1 MDGAETAHLNGCR
14 MAAIPSAQ
22 MTVVVVRA
30 WFEDRRF
37 RARLI
42 FDAAGDMVPTSV
54 VVDSFED
61 MVRVLRERIE
71 TIRPRDD

>member
-1 MDGAETAHLNGCR
+1 VT
-14 MAAIPSAQ
+14 AIPSAE

-42 FDAAGDMVPTSV
+42 FDTAGDMPPTSV
-54 VVDSFED
+54 VVDSFEG
-61 MVRVLRERIE
+61 MVKVLRERIE
-71 TIRPRDD
+71 SIRPRVD